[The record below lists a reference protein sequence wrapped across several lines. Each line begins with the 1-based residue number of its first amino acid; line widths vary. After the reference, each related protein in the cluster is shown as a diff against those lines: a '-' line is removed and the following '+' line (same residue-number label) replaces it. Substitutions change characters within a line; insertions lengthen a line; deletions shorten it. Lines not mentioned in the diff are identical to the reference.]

1 VGARNTRALSR
12 RATSIWIVEEI
23 KMPQLG
29 LPELIIV
36 LVIVLIVFGA
46 SRLRGIGQGL
56 GGAISAF
63 RREVKQGREEGAEE
77 ASASAASETEAREA
91 QAPPQVN
98 QESDEGAEDA

>member
-1 VGARNTRALSR
+1 
-12 RATSIWIVEEI
+12 
-23 KMPQLG
+23 MPQLG

-63 RREVKQGREEGAEE
+63 RREVREGREQEGKESTGAKDE
-77 ASASAASETEAREA
+77 AKE
-91 QAPPQVN
+91 PPQVN
-98 QESDEGAEDA
+98 QDEDEDPADA

>member
-1 VGARNTRALSR
+1 MTPPLDQKTDFVRRN
-12 RATSIWIVEEI
+12 

-36 LVIVLIVFGA
+36 LVIVLIIFGA

-63 RREVKQGREEGAEE
+63 RREVKQGREEDEEKGASTSE
-77 ASASAASETEAREA
+77 ATEAK
-91 QAPPQVN
+91 APPAVN
-98 QESDEGAEDA
+98 EDQEEGTDDA